1 MSKKKKPTEYEILIT
16 AIRPLTLE
24 ELILNY
30 IEAKTGSEEL
40 IDELPVRLLEAIEE
54 LDERINTAFADKLL
68 KNITKDI

>member
-24 ELILNY
+24 ELIFNY

-54 LDERINTAFADKLL
+54 LDKRINTAFADKLL
-68 KNITKDI
+68 KNITKGI